1 MEKRLYSREEL
12 AHLTGARL
20 SDEKHFKRNAEN
32 ALIKWGYGYDWLRGG
47 AVITHVPSTPKERL
61 KEILIRQFHIDI
73 QVDMY
78 AFACFVTA
86 FTDVPGFDC
95 MPWKVR
101 EAEFEKY
108 SGHYY
113 SSRTLSSWARK
124 LIEQDIMYKGAIGS
138 FWKTSVKP
146 NGEKVRTSVTY
157 EEVKEYFDR
166 RSELIEKYATQIL
179 ENDVKKTYEAARR
192 SAWQIAFEI
201 LWDQYQCCY
210 YSCKTFQFSAWND

>member
-20 SDEKHFKRNAEN
+20 SDEKHFKRNVEN

-61 KEILIRQFHIDI
+61 KEMLIRQFHIDI

-101 EAEFEKY
+101 EAEYEKY
-108 SGHYY
+108 SGRYY

-166 RSELIEKYATQIL
+166 RSELIEKYTIQIL
-179 ENDVKKTYEAARR
+179 ENDVEKTYEAARR
-192 SAWQIAFEI
+192 TAWQIAFEI